1 VGAPD
6 FDGIR
11 VAALG
16 RQAGAFVPAYPELL
30 GDICVAGGHD
40 QPA

>member
-1 VGAPD
+1 VGAAD
-6 FDGIR
+6 FDGVG

-16 RQAGAFVPAYPELL
+16 RQAGALVPAYPELL
-30 GDICVAGGHD
+30 GDICVSGVHE